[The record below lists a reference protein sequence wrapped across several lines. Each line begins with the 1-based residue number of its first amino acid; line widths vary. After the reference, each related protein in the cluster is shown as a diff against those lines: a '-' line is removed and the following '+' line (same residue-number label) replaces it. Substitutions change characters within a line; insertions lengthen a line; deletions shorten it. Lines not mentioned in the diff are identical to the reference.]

1 MAAKVKIEKPAME
14 VTAARSRL
22 DGILQHMV
30 EQREDGA
37 GDDGDKDES
46 SGENKEVSP
55 SAGSSG
61 KRGGGGGKSS
71 RKRRKKDLTSDL
83 NSDSAHFPQHTY
95 IMKLFDRSVDLAQ
108 FEESTPLYP
117 ICRAWMQNQPHR
129 RVKVEPDSSPQPLPA
144 EPTPGTSSEEG
155 EDPDKPKEYFSLP
168 APAPGQEE
176 TTTDG
181 EVQDRRV
188 PSPVPQPD
196 EELNIHAD
204 QEQAPIQETLLS
216 NHLQRWKKVRQK
228 WKETSGL
235 NQGRYAESMTILK
248 NMYDRTVR

>member
-71 RKRRKKDLTSDL
+71 RKRRKKDLSSDL

-155 EDPDKPKEYFSLP
+155 RILTSPRNTSASLP
-168 APAPGQEE
+168 LHPGRKKPLQMGRCRI
-176 TTTDG
+176 G
-181 EVQDRRV
+181 ECLHQYHSLMKNSTSMLIKTKHRY
-188 PSPVPQPD
+188 
-196 EELNIHAD
+196 
-204 QEQAPIQETLLS
+204 
-216 NHLQRWKKVRQK
+216 KK
-228 WKETSGL
+228 L
-235 NQGRYAESMTILK
+235 C
-248 NMYDRTVR
+248 